1 MTLDFNDNHEITL
14 SILHEDQPYLLWS
27 SGVRFVFVM
36 RGTVSALLHGQT
48 HTLSTGWLLSH
59 PSARTVSNFLLCRC
73 KALMVYIRRIISAV
87 RLYEQRMGLSG
98 GRCAGLTADN
108 LR

>member
-36 RGTVSALLHGQT
+36 RGTVSILLHAQT
-48 HTLSTGWLLSH
+48 HMLS
-59 PSARTVSNFLLCRC
+59 SAGFCLVNPHFRHREN
-73 KALMVYIRRIISAV
+73 ALPHLDQCIR
-87 RLYEQRMGLSG
+87 
-98 GRCAGLTADN
+98 
-108 LR
+108 